1 MTSSSTSISI
11 QAQLDAAF
19 RSAIQLAFAQDID
32 PVVGPAARPDLADFQ
47 ANAAMSLAKKVGK
60 SPRDVAQQIVD
71 KLDLSQI
78 ASEVS
83 IAGAGFINIKL
94 SDAFLS
100 KQLEAVRADARLGV
114 PPTSSP
120 QTVVIDY
127 AGPNIAKQMHIG
139 HLRSTILGD
148 AAVRVLSFVGHNV
161 IKQNHVGDWGTQF
174 GRVMLA
180 LWYEAAAKHNI
191 QLPTLDGW
199 VETLKQIA
207 RKELPPTA
215 RLELLSQIAQQHI
228 AWIDQD
234 PTGELFFAPYLKNDF
249 PTLERLDE
257 LYSFASAATDND
269 DAARFDIKGKTLKE
283 LPSFLATFVQQQH
296 RPENAQEKLAWE
308 QARKV
313 TLDNCQQLFA
323 RMNILLKLEDVRGE
337 SDYRADL
344 PGVVA
349 DLKQL
354 GLAVETDGA
363 VGVFIDG
370 EERPPLLIQKG
381 NDGYLYGTTDLAA
394 ARYRVQKLGA
404 SRCVYFVDSRQR
416 DHLRQVFEVAAKAG
430 WTTNASGTASFEHAM
445 FGTIQGEDKKP
456 FKSRTGGIVK
466 LAALLDEA
474 TERSLELV
482 KQKSPDADKAFYDQ
496 VSKAVG
502 IGAIKY
508 FDMARDRTKD
518 YVFSFDAMLSMDGN
532 TAPYLQYAYA
542 RTRSI
547 VRKSDTPPGA
557 IVINHVAERN
567 LALHLFKLGSVIEL
581 VVRELKPHHLCT
593 YLFELSQ
600 LFSSFYEACP
610 VLKSDEPVRSSRLAL
625 CDVTAGVLA
634 LGLDL
639 LGIEHPEQM

>member
-1 MTSSSTSISI
+1 MPSI
-11 QAQLDAAF
+11 QAQLDFAF
-19 RSAIQLAFAQDID
+19 RAAIQTAFGLDID
-32 PVVGPAARPDLADFQ
+32 PLVGPAQRADLADFQ
-47 ANAAMSLAKKVGK
+47 ANAAMSLAKKLGK
-60 SPRDVAQQIVD
+60 PPRDVAQLIVD
-71 KLDLSQI
+71 KLDLSAI

-83 IAGAGFINIKL
+83 IAGNGFINVRL
-94 SDAFLS
+94 SNEFLS
-100 KQLEAVRADARLGV
+100 RQLDQTRLDPRLGV
-114 PPTSSP
+114 DKSPEP

-148 AAVRVLSFVGHNV
+148 AAVRVLRFVGHNV

-180 LWYEAAAKHNI
+180 LWYEAAAKHTGK
-191 QLPTLDGW
+191 LDTLNHW
-199 VETLKQIA
+199 IATFKQIA
-207 RKELPPTA
+207 KKELPTA
-215 RLELLSQIAQQHI
+215 ARVELLGQIAGQHI
-228 AWIDQD
+228 EWFNLD
-234 PTGELFFAPYLKNDF
+234 PEGKLFFEPYLQNDF
-249 PTLERLDE
+249 PQLERLDE

-269 DAARFDIKGKTLKE
+269 DAAKFDVMGKSLKE
-283 LPSFLATFVQQQH
+283 LPSYLATFVQQQH

-308 QARKV
+308 RARQV
-313 TLDNCQQLFA
+313 TLDNCQTLFK
-323 RMNILLKLEDVRGE
+323 RMGVLLTLEDVRGE

-349 DLKQL
+349 DLKSL

-363 VGVFIDG
+363 VGVFVDG
-370 EERPPLLIQKG
+370 PERAPLLIQKG

-416 DHLRQVFEVAAKAG
+416 DHLRQVYAVAEKAG
-430 WTTNASGTASFEHAM
+430 WTNGASFEHAM

-456 FKSRTGGIVK
+456 FKSRTGDTVK
-466 LAALLDEA
+466 LKALLDEA
-474 TERSLELV
+474 QERALLLV
-482 KQKSPDADKAFYDQ
+482 KQKSPEAAQAFYDE
-496 VSKAVG
+496 VSAAVG

-518 YVFSFDAMLSMDGN
+518 YVFSFDAMLSMEGN

-542 RTRSI
+542 RTKSI
-547 VRKSDTPPGA
+547 VRKADAPPGA
-557 IVINHVAERN
+557 IRIEHPTERV
-567 LALHLFKLGSVIEL
+567 LALHLFKLNAVIEM

-600 LFSSFYEACP
+600 CFSSFYEACP
-610 VLKSDEPVRSSRLAL
+610 VLKSDELTRASRLAL
-625 CDVTAGVLA
+625 CDVTAATLA
-634 LGLDL
+634 CGLDL
-639 LGIEHPEQM
+639 LGIAHPEQM